1 MVNGDADGWS
11 ELAWDTSLLWNGLD
25 MIFLLAGCSKHVGK
39 SWTDLQL
46 LEGETTASSDAAVVL
61 NGGTSYNWAELV
73 DWARSKGGSL
83 RETSL
88 TTSVFP
94 AGLNREVC

>member
-1 MVNGDADGWS
+1 M
-11 ELAWDTSLLWNGLD
+11 
-25 MIFLLAGCSKHVGK
+25 
-39 SWTDLQL
+39 
-46 LEGETTASSDAAVVL
+46 EGETTASSDAAVVL
-61 NGGTSYNWAELV
+61 NGGTSDNWAELV

-94 AGLNREVC
+94 ARLNREVC